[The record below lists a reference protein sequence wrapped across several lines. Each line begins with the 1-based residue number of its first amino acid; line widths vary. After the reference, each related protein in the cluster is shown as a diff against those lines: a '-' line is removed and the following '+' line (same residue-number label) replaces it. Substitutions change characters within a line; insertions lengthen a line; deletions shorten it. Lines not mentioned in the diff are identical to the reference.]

1 MDLTPSAQQSANH
14 QAVTLPDVTI
24 VFASVAESLSF
35 TSKQSRA
42 TVRSVNAS
50 IVKVMLQQM
59 EHIPGNDGYLCRWE
73 DYGRSVALK
82 ASP

>member
-1 MDLTPSAQQSANH
+1 
-14 QAVTLPDVTI
+14 VTLPDVTI

-59 EHIPGNDGYLCRWE
+59 EHIPGNDGYLCRWVLV
-73 DYGRSVALK
+73 DASLAFTALK
-82 ASP
+82 SDDTRDCCCSNN

>member
-1 MDLTPSAQQSANH
+1 MDLTPAGQQLTNQ

-42 TVRSVNAS
+42 VVRAVNAS

-59 EHIPGNDGYLCRWE
+59 EHVPGNDGYLCRW
-73 DYGRSVALK
+73 GWRTR
-82 ASP
+82 